1 MVGHRLDLSPIIVF
15 LALWFGGWFW
25 GIAGIVLAIPSL
37 VALKVV
43 AENSK
48 HGTPLLAFLSPSV
61 AKRFKRLRATVER
74 SAQVEKT
81 P

>member
-1 MVGHRLDLSPIIVF
+1 
-15 LALWFGGWFW
+15 
-25 GIAGIVLAIPSL
+25 VLAIPSL